1 MTLRRK
7 LAIATWTPPREGN
20 IYGRV
25 TLDATEALKYI
36 EHLRITTGEK
46 ITITHLVGKAVGLAL
61 AQAPSLNGRI
71 VMDRFV
77 PFKSVDIAYLVALE
91 GGDNLGK
98 VKVERVDEKS
108 VVEIATEL
116 RSSFNRLD
124 KGQDEAFK
132 KSMAPLKWM
141 PRWLLRRVLNIV
153 GFLGAGLGWN
163 IGALGVESFPFGSCI
178 VTSVGMLGFDEGFAP
193 PTPFAR
199 VPIYVLVGA
208 VRPLPA
214 VVDGAVV
221 VRDQVTITA
230 TIDHRFVDGYQLG
243 VVAKVFRQ
251 VIENPWSLEPAA
263 LPESG
268 RPVVPSGTAEPA
280 SGPEP
285 EP

>member
-7 LAIATWTPPREGN
+7 LAIATWSAPREGN
-20 IYGRV
+20 IYGKV

-36 EHLRITTGEK
+36 EHLRVTTGEK

-61 AQAPSLNGRI
+61 AQAPTLNGRI
-71 VMDRFV
+71 VFDRFV
-77 PFKSVDIAYLVALE
+77 PFRTVDIAYLVALE

-98 VKVERVDEKS
+98 VKVENVDQKS
-108 VVEIATEL
+108 VVEIAREL
-116 RSSFNRLD
+116 RGNFQRLD

-132 KSMAPLKWM
+132 KSMAPLRWM
-141 PRWLLRRVLNIV
+141 PRWLLRRVVNFV
-153 GFLGAGLGWN
+153 GFLGAGLGWR
-163 IGALGVESFPFGSCI
+163 IGGLGVEPFPFGSCI
-178 VTSVGMLGFDEGFAP
+178 VTSVGMLGFDEGYAP

-214 VVDGAVV
+214 VVEGNVV

-243 VVAKVFRQ
+243 VVAKVFRE
-251 VIENPWSLEPAA
+251 VIENPWKLEPEA
-263 LPESG
+263 LPPAQEES
-268 RPVVPSGTAEPA
+268 P
-280 SGPEP
+280 
-285 EP
+285 